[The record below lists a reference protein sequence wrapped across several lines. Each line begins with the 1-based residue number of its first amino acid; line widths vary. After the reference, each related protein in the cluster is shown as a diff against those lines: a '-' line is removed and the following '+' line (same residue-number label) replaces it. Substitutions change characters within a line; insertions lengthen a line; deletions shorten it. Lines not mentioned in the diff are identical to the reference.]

1 MVYHR
6 VAVVILYGVFQLLI
20 PQHSSQAIPINILPQ
35 WRSDSP
41 KTYYFEFFLLTCY
54 LLLAEK
60 KLPYSIENV
69 IYHFQH
75 LTI

>member
-6 VAVVILYGVFQLLI
+6 VAVVIQLLI
-20 PQHSSQAIPINILPQ
+20 PQHSSQAIPIFYCNGEVI
-35 WRSDSP
+35 P

-60 KLPYSIENV
+60 KLPYRI
-69 IYHFQH
+69 Q
-75 LTI
+75 LKM

>member
-41 KTYYFEFFLLTCY
+41 KTYYFEFFFTNVLS
-54 LLLAEK
+54 AAGRK
-60 KLPYSIENV
+60 KATVFN
-69 IYHFQH
+69 
-75 LTI
+75 